1 MTMGSET
8 NAAWWSDERRETL
21 TVQAL
26 RTAADRI
33 RELEVELGL
42 VREAL
47 AHREAQIQSLENSL
61 DLNVMEN
68 LRLSGR
74 IAESFTAI
82 NEAHSRLEPTK
93 QALLAAQAER
103 DEANERCEAEI
114 RSLTAQLDAMSVKA
128 VTAEQEVAEA
138 RQIVLACIGEKIQA
152 ERTISNA
159 ERAVQQKEQQIGEL
173 KLSHADLINQI
184 KTRDTA
190 LISAEERIALLSE
203 LVDQLQAKAKHTR
216 IERVIERAP
225 SPAQDQSVVCVM
237 PVSLG
242 RKRAT
247 NSVLLKRDLDKDA
260 WLFGDRELSRLS

>member
-1 MTMGSET
+1 MGLQKTRGGGFFLEDIWPMTMGSET

-47 AHREAQIQSLENSL
+47 AHREAQIQSLQNSL

-138 RQIVLACIGEKIQA
+138 RQIVLACIGEKY
-152 ERTISNA
+152 
-159 ERAVQQKEQQIGEL
+159 
-173 KLSHADLINQI
+173 
-184 KTRDTA
+184 
-190 LISAEERIALLSE
+190 
-203 LVDQLQAKAKHTR
+203 
-216 IERVIERAP
+216 
-225 SPAQDQSVVCVM
+225 
-237 PVSLG
+237 
-242 RKRAT
+242 
-247 NSVLLKRDLDKDA
+247 
-260 WLFGDRELSRLS
+260 RLSGQSAMLSARFSRRSSKSEN